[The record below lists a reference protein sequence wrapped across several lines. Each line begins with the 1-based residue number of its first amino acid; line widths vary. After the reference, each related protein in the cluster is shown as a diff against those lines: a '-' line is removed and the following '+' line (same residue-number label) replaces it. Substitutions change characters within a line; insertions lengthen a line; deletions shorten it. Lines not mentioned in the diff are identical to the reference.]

1 MKSKHPE
8 DLGVKIGTKDE
19 VFWTGL
25 KDKCEDTIRQCTF
38 EIEIQRHL
46 LELAEKRIAVEKEK
60 LK

>member
-1 MKSKHPE
+1 MA
-8 DLGVKIGTKDE
+8 LGFAQTGFLLLFE

-38 EIEIQRHL
+38 EIEIQRHI
-46 LELAEKRIAVEKEK
+46 LELAEKRIALEKEK